1 MLKRVL
7 QPFMKSIAHES
18 RLASAARQ
26 LNRLRWVRRRGLG
39 ALLLCG
45 STLVCAPALAALPDI
60 SFSAASLELEGMRFE
75 QVRANLSAQKVFGL
89 SFERM
94 TGPGEPWLRD
104 GLALSGELGSILMEA
119 QSLALAGTLQARGLE
134 ARVSVTDRNGE
145 MTLEL
150 QAADQ
155 PLTELVKWPGLPLA
169 AGWLRSGR
177 FDSEFSMK
185 QGPDG
190 GAAINW
196 RLVIDDL
203 GFDSPEGRY
212 AAEGL
217 KLESGG
223 SWPDT
228 DKAALALRA
237 TISGGEVL
245 IDDFYRNFA
254 TAGLKS
260 QADLSWNEDELDV
273 TRLSVGDGDA
283 LSVEGRAR
291 LDWGVD
297 GDENAQ
303 GSGWSVE
310 ISRLELDFPAAYQR
324 YLEPMAAAW
333 TMNGLGV
340 TGRVLWGG
348 EWMSGDLVSGDLE
361 IKDFSIVDIQRQ
373 RFAVTGLEARLR
385 PGDYAFDSRLTWR
398 GLLFGRINLG
408 AGEAALDS
416 EPGAIALLEPL
427 MLDVLGGRVEL
438 ATLKL
443 TLPGS
448 RADGAGEPDVRLRA
462 RIHDLDMAQLTA
474 ALDWPS
480 FSGTISGEIPG
491 VSLDDGVLG
500 VDGEIRVDVFGGR
513 IALQNL
519 RMERAFGVL
528 PSLATDVR
536 VVDLDLE
543 QLTQTFSF
551 GRIAGRLD
559 GQVNGLRMLDWKPVA
574 FDAWLGT
581 PERQSGSNDI
591 SRKAVNR
598 LTTIGG
604 GPATTALTSPLMR
617 MFGNFSYRRLGLG
630 CRLHNNICQLRGLND
645 DESSV
650 LILEG
655 AGVPKITI
663 RAFNRNID
671 WPQMV
676 SNLLAISA
684 DNPAQVGRSPDS

>member
-1 MLKRVL
+1 MLKLAL
-7 QPFMKSIAHES
+7 QPFMQRIAHES
-18 RLASAARQ
+18 RLANAGR
-26 LNRLRWVRRRGLG
+26 LLHLLRWGRRRGLG

-45 STLVCAPALAALPDI
+45 STLVCAPAFATLTDI
-60 SFSAASLELEGMRFE
+60 SFSAASLEIEGMRFE
-75 QVRANLSAQKVFGL
+75 QVRAKLSEAKAFGL
-89 SFERM
+89 TFERM
-94 TGPGEPWLRD
+94 AGPGEPWLRD
-104 GLALSGELGSILMEA
+104 GLALSGELGSILKDA
-119 QSLALAGTLQARGLE
+119 QSLAVTGTLQARGLE
-134 ARVSVTDRNGE
+134 AWVSITDRDGE
-145 MTLEL
+145 LTVEL
-150 QAADQ
+150 KAADQ
-155 PLTELVKWPGLPLA
+155 PMTELVKWPGLPSA

-177 FDSEFSMK
+177 IDSEFSMK

-217 KLESGG
+217 RLESGG
-223 SWPDT
+223 FWPDT

-254 TAGLKS
+254 TAGLEFR
-260 QADLSWNEDELDV
+260 ADLSWNDDELDV
-273 TRLSVGDGDA
+273 TRVSVGDGDA
-283 LSVEGRAR
+283 LSIEGRAR

-297 GDENAQ
+297 GEGQ
-303 GSGWSVE
+303 GSDWSIE

-340 TGRVLWGG
+340 TGRVLWSG

-528 PSLATDVR
+528 PSLAADVS

-559 GQVNGLRMLDWKPVA
+559 GQVNELRMLDWKPVA

-630 CRLHNNICQLRGLND
+630 CRLHNNICQLRGLDD

-663 RAFNRNID
+663 RAFNRSID

-684 DNPAQVGRSPDS
+684 DNPAQVGTPPDS